1 MSIKVVVLASL
12 IFFDSLDSPLLVLTF
27 LLQLSNLS
35 RVRSACRMAR
45 NNRMLRITREI
56 QGIKWTNNTR
66 NLKKQKKSFPI
77 IHDVLI
83 PPRRGP
89 PYIAERAF

>member
-1 MSIKVVVLASL
+1 
-12 IFFDSLDSPLLVLTF
+12 
-27 LLQLSNLS
+27 
-35 RVRSACRMAR
+35 
-45 NNRMLRITREI
+45 MLRITREI